1 MSRDSWSGC
10 AARQSRRPLQDPE
23 PASGTVLTS
32 RLPIA
37 RPDLGGNEE
46 DYVVAAVRSSWISST
61 GAFLA
66 RFEKE
71 FAQLCG
77 TRHAIA
83 VSNGT
88 VALQVALIALNV
100 GPGDEVIVPSLTYI
114 ASVNV
119 IRYVGATPVFVDVD
133 PTSWCLDVRAV
144 EAAITSRT
152 KAVIAVHIYGQP
164 ADMDALGAVCTPRGI
179 RIVEDVA
186 EAPLASYRGRPT
198 GGLGD
203 VGTFSFFGNKLF
215 TSGEGGAVTVDD
227 DDLAARIRLLS
238 DQGMDPK
245 RRYNFP
251 IVGYNFRLTNVAA
264 ALLCAQLERR
274 SEFLAARNRIY
285 RGYEDRLA
293 AVPGLTLQADIAGT
307 QRCPWLF
314 SALVDPAGFGR
325 DRDALMA
332 HLDAAGIETR
342 PFFPPV
348 HRQPPYEADA
358 RDQGAHLPV
367 SDRLAAQGLNLPT
380 FVAMTQADVNRI
392 CDAVLACAGT
402 AS

>member
-1 MSRDSWSGC
+1 M
-10 AARQSRRPLQDPE
+10 
-23 PASGTVLTS
+23 
-32 RLPIA
+32 PIA

-46 DYVVAAVRSSWISST
+46 DYVVSAVRSSWISST
-61 GAFLA
+61 GTYLA

-71 FAQLCG
+71 FAGLCG

-88 VALQVALIALNV
+88 VALHVALIALDV

-133 PTSWCLDVRAV
+133 PASWCLDVRAV
-144 EAAITSRT
+144 EAAVTSRT
-152 KAVIAVHIYGQP
+152 KAVIAVHLYGQP
-164 ADMDALGAVCTPRGI
+164 ADMDALHAVCTPHGI
-179 RIVEDVA
+179 GIVEDVA
-186 EAPLASYRGRPT
+186 EAPLASYHGRTT
-198 GGLGD
+198 GSLGD
-203 VGTFSFFGNKLF
+203 VGTFSFFGNKVF

-238 DQGMDPK
+238 DQGMDPQ
-245 RRYNFP
+245 RRYHFP

-274 SEFLAARNRIY
+274 SELLEARHRIF
-285 RGYEDRLA
+285 RRYEARLA
-293 AVPGLTLQADIAGT
+293 GIPGLTLQADIPST

-314 SALVDPAGFGR
+314 SVLVDPAGFGHN
-325 DRDALMA
+325 RDALMA
-332 HLDAAGIETR
+332 HLDVAGIETR
-342 PFFPPV
+342 PFFPPI
-348 HRQPPYEADA
+348 HRQPPYEAEA
-358 RDQGAHLPV
+358 RAQEAHLPV

-380 FVAMTQADVNRI
+380 FVAMTEADVDRV
-392 CDAVLACAGT
+392 CDAILICTRT
-402 AS
+402 AL